1 MYVAYMFN
9 LQAYLVDYLGPEMLT
24 WHFCQMVC
32 LPDCLQTTPGV
43 MAQMREPTL
52 YGDLATSVPE
62 IRLFA
67 LLPSPQP
74 NAPLV
79 GQLQVVSL
87 HSTPPYES
95 LSYAW
100 GAPEFTE
107 PILIN
112 EQTLFVTPN
121 LDSALRAL
129 RHEEIPRILWID
141 AICINQRSPQERGH
155 QVTLMRTIYSKCER
169 DLLWLG
175 PNTHV
180 DQAHYMNPSE
190 DHLGEGMQLMR
201 GIADKDISVLGVMGH
216 KWVAY
221 KNSRIERSLLSL
233 KRQQSEKDVP
243 DAELAAQIKRREA
256 ELSATA
262 NGPGWLLSY
271 DEQTALKRILTFPTV
286 WNRLWVMQELSLAPK
301 IQLVGGRH
309 TLDWDIISEFL
320 GDTPYADAF
329 HATYSHE
336 SVQPCVGR
344 MFEVVQKIDHQRRIM
359 KEVTAGHRES
369 KLMDVLARFR
379 DTQSSDPRDKIY
391 GLLGLVSGKIN
402 IEISYELT
410 PQRVFASVTSAII
423 NESGNLDIIC
433 QRPWTSNTG
442 FISFTDGQEIT
453 TGQDKLPSWAA
464 DFSKG
469 GQIHLFAQRSIFQ
482 AGRPSCK
489 VPCHVMNGTVLHTK
503 GTVLGQIGPNLQQDS
518 VGTQKGAGST
528 WIPLEWLKLYLGCD
542 VLSASESDHSYVT
555 GEPAF
560 TAFWRTLVVDCAAY
574 PMTRITKNQVEEEDS
589 AIRSKWL
596 QKLNDSTD
604 PETKPS
610 YDDRPFVNPGILAMW
625 RHITSDWVFSTTT
638 NGLYVLIMPPAKEDD
653 IIVCLDGGKV
663 PVVLRPLEDTSGDG
677 EKRYQFINVAYVHG
691 LMDFETRGSAIIR
704 EELGLEDE
712 EFWLE

>member
-1 MYVAYMFN
+1 
-9 LQAYLVDYLGPEMLT
+9 
-24 WHFCQMVC
+24 
-32 LPDCLQTTPGV
+32 
-43 MAQMREPTL
+43 MAETKEPTL
-52 YGDLATSVPE
+52 YGNLDASVPE

-67 LLPSPQP
+67 LLPSAQP

-107 PILIN
+107 PILVN

-129 RHEEIPRILWID
+129 RHEEIPRLLWID
-141 AICINQRSPQERGH
+141 AICINQRSPRERGH

-180 DQAHYMNPSE
+180 ENNDYMNPSE
-190 DHLGEGMQLMR
+190 DLLGEGMHLMR

-216 KWVAY
+216 KWAAY
-221 KNSRIERSLLSL
+221 KKSRIKIFLRILE
-233 KRQQSEKDVP
+233 RQQNEKDVP
-243 DAELAAQIKRREA
+243 DAELAAKIKKKEA
-256 ELSATA
+256 ELSGTA
-262 NGPGWLLSY
+262 NDSAWLLSY
-271 DEQTALKRILTFPTV
+271 DEQTALERILTFPTV
-286 WNRLWVMQELSLAPK
+286 WDRLWVMQELSSAPK

-309 TLDWDIISEFL
+309 TLDWDVISGFL

-329 HATYSHE
+329 HATYSHNT
-336 SVQPCVGR
+336 VQPCVGR
-344 MFEVVQKIDHQRRIM
+344 IFETVQKIDHQRRIM

-379 DTQSSDPRDKIY
+379 DTKSSDPRDKIY

-410 PQRVFASVTSAII
+410 PQQVFASVTAAII

-442 FISFTDGQEIT
+442 FISFADGQESS

-469 GQIHLFAQRSIFQ
+469 GQIHLFAQRAIFQ

-489 VPCHVMNGTVLHTK
+489 VPCHVINGSVLHTK
-503 GTVLGQIGPNLQQDS
+503 GTVLGRIGPILQQDS
-518 VGTQKGAGST
+518 VGPPQQGAGST
-528 WIPLEWLKLYLGCD
+528 WIPLEWLKLYLGCN
-542 VLSASESDHSYVT
+542 VLSSSESYPSYVT
-555 GEPAF
+555 GEPAS

-574 PMTRITKNQVEEEDS
+574 PMTRLAKSQVEEEDS
-589 AIRSKWL
+589 AIRARWL
-596 QKLNDSTD
+596 QKLNEPTG

-610 YDDRPFVNPGILAMW
+610 YGDEPFINPGIHAMW
-625 RHITSDWVFSTTT
+625 QRITSDWVFSTTT
-638 NGLYVLIMPPAKEDD
+638 NGLYVLIMAPAKEED

-663 PVVLRPLEDTSGDG
+663 PVVLRPLGDTPSGE
-677 EKRYQFINVAYVHG
+677 EKRYQFINIAYVHG
-691 LMDFETRGSAIIR
+691 LMDFGTEDSAILR
-704 EELGLEDE
+704 EKLGLEDE
-712 EFWLE
+712 EFWLV

>member
-1 MYVAYMFN
+1 
-9 LQAYLVDYLGPEMLT
+9 
-24 WHFCQMVC
+24 
-32 LPDCLQTTPGV
+32 
-43 MAQMREPTL
+43 MAEMREQAL
-52 YGDLATSVPE
+52 YGDLDTSVPE
-62 IRLFA
+62 IRLLA

-87 HSTPPYES
+87 HSPPPYES

-107 PILIN
+107 PIVIN
-112 EQTLFVTPN
+112 EQTRFVTPN

-129 RHEEIPRILWID
+129 RHEEIPRLLWID

-155 QVTLMRTIYSKCER
+155 QVTLMRTIYSQCER

-180 DQAHYMNPSE
+180 EQTDYINPSE
-190 DHLGEGMQLMR
+190 DQLGEGMRLMR
-201 GIADKDISVLGVMGH
+201 CIADKDMSVLGVMGH
-216 KWVAY
+216 KWAAY
-221 KNSRIERSLLSL
+221 QTKWRERWLRSL
-233 KRQQSEKDVP
+233 KRQQSENDVP
-243 DAELAAQIKRREA
+243 DAELAARIEQTEA
-256 ELSATA
+256 ELSSAA
-262 NGPGWLLSY
+262 NDSDSAWLLSY
-271 DEQTALKRILTFPTV
+271 AEQTALHQILTFPTV

-301 IQLVGGRH
+301 IHLVGGRH
-309 TLDWDIISEFL
+309 TLDWDIISGFL

-329 HATYSHE
+329 HATYSHNT
-336 SVQPCVGR
+336 VQSCVGR
-344 MFEVVQKIDHQRRIM
+344 IFENVQKIDHQRRIM
-359 KEVTAGHRES
+359 KEITAGHRES

-391 GLLGLVSGKIN
+391 GLLGLVSGETN

-410 PQRVFASVTSAII
+410 PQQVFTSVTAAII
-423 NESGNLDIIC
+423 NETGNLDTIC

-442 FISFTDGQEIT
+442 FTSFTDAQEGS

-489 VPCHVMNGTVLHTK
+489 VPCHVMNGSVLHTK
-503 GTVLGQIGPNLQQDS
+503 GTVLGRIGPILQQDS
-518 VGTQKGAGST
+518 VESPQQGADST
-528 WIPLEWLKLYLGCD
+528 WTALEWLKLYLGYD
-542 VLSASESDHSYVT
+542 VLAASELDHPYVT
-555 GEPAF
+555 GETAF
-560 TAFWRTLVVDCAAY
+560 TAFWRTMVVDCAAY
-574 PMTRITKNQVEEEDS
+574 PMTRLTKDQVEEEDS

-596 QKLNDSTD
+596 QKLNESTG

-610 YDDRPFVNPGILAMW
+610 HDGDSFINPGIHTMW
-625 RHITSDWVFSTTT
+625 MRITSDWVFSITT
-638 NGLYVLIMPPAKEDD
+638 NGLYVLIMPPAKEGD

-663 PVVLRPLEDTSGDG
+663 PVVLRPLEETSGG
-677 EKRYQFINVAYVHG
+677 EKKRYQFINVAYVHG
-691 LMDFETRGSAIIR
+691 LMDFGTGDSTTLR
-704 EELGLEDE
+704 EKLGLEDQ
-712 EFWLE
+712 EFWLV

>member
-1 MYVAYMFN
+1 
-9 LQAYLVDYLGPEMLT
+9 
-24 WHFCQMVC
+24 
-32 LPDCLQTTPGV
+32 
-43 MAQMREPTL
+43 MAEMREPTL
-52 YGDLATSVPE
+52 YGDLDTSVPE

-74 NAPLV
+74 NAPVV
-79 GQLQVVSL
+79 GQLQIVPLQSP
-87 HSTPPYES
+87 PPYES

-107 PILIN
+107 PIIVN

-129 RHEEIPRILWID
+129 RHEEKLRLLWID

-155 QVTLMRTIYSKCER
+155 QVTLMRTIYSQCER

-180 DQAHYMNPSE
+180 EQTHYMNPSE
-190 DHLGEGMQLMR
+190 DLLGEGMQLMR

-216 KWVAY
+216 KWTAY
-221 KNSRIERSLLSL
+221 KRNRIERFLRIL

-243 DAELAAQIKRREA
+243 DAELAAKIKQREA
-256 ELSATA
+256 ELSGAA
-262 NGPGWLLSY
+262 NDSAWLLSY
-271 DEQTALKRILTFPTV
+271 DEQTALERVLTFPTV

-301 IQLVGGRH
+301 IQLVGGRY
-309 TLDWDIISEFL
+309 TLDWDIISGFL

-329 HATYSHE
+329 HGTYSHN

-344 MFEVVQKIDHQRRIM
+344 IFEIVQKIDHQRRIM
-359 KEVTAGHRES
+359 KEVSAEHRES

-379 DTQSSDPRDKIY
+379 DTESSDPRDKIF
-391 GLLGLVSGKIN
+391 GLLGLVSGKVN

-410 PQRVFASVTSAII
+410 THQVFASVTAAII

-442 FISFTDGQEIT
+442 FVSFTDGQESS

-464 DFSKG
+464 DFSTG

-482 AGRPSCK
+482 AGRSSCK
-489 VPCHVMNGTVLHTK
+489 VPCHMMNGSVLQTK
-503 GTVLGQIGPNLQQDS
+503 GTVLGPIGPILQQDS
-518 VGTQKGAGST
+518 VGPPQQGADST

-542 VLSASESDHSYVT
+542 VLSSSESDHSYVT

-560 TAFWRTLVVDCAAY
+560 TAFWRTLVVDCVAY
-574 PMTRITKNQVEEEDS
+574 PMTRLTKNQVEEEDS
-589 AIRSKWL
+589 AIRARWL
-596 QKLNDSTD
+596 QKLTEPSG

-610 YDDRPFVNPGILAMW
+610 HDDEPFISPGIHAMW
-625 RHITSDWVFSTTT
+625 RRITSDWVFSITT
-638 NGLYVLIMPPAKEDD
+638 NGLYVLIMPPAKEGD
-653 IIVCLDGGKV
+653 IIACLDGGKV
-663 PVVLRPLEDTSGDG
+663 PVVLRPLEDTSGG
-677 EKRYQFINVAYVHG
+677 EEKRYQFISVAYVHG
-691 LMDFETRGSAIIR
+691 LMDFGTEDSTILR
-704 EELGLEDE
+704 EKLGLEDQG
-712 EFWLE
+712 FWLV